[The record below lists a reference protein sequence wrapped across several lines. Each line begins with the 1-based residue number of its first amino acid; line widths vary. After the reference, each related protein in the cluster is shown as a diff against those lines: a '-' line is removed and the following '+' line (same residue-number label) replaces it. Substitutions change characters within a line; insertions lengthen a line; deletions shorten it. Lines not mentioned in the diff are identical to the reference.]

1 MHYDH
6 FVAASMTTSFSVAL
20 LGEVAAPAGVR
31 CGRGRRREHRECSQ
45 SAHRSSW
52 SGDVGRSAHQEVEEV
67 EGRGEAW
74 GVSRNRF
81 GESGWK
87 KLKKTV
93 VI

>member
-1 MHYDH
+1 M
-6 FVAASMTTSFSVAL
+6 
-20 LGEVAAPAGVR
+20 
-31 CGRGRRREHRECSQ
+31 
-45 SAHRSSW
+45 
-52 SGDVGRSAHQEVEEV
+52 GRSAHQEVEEV